1 MIRHAVPVNANS
13 GDGVRVRSMG
23 MRLKNSA
30 GLFVD
35 TVRCPGSRTAAIE
48 NSIGSRADGHPTSIH
63 GRCPVCRQVRP
74 VSPKGSMV
82 GHDEPLR
89 LVVQPHV
96 VGGEEWTAYGAP
108 WHPAE
113 LASIPT
119 RIGAELAWRHE
130 GEILMTFYGG
140 TGHRAATD
148 ALPRAV
154 RVWLAVHLRF
164 VERWTAE
171 RDIVDLI
178 PASRAYGLPMFS
190 LVGV

>member
-1 MIRHAVPVNANS
+1 
-13 GDGVRVRSMG
+13 

-35 TVRCPGSRTAAIE
+35 TVRCPGSRKLAIDG
-48 NSIGSRADGHPTSIH
+48 SIGPRSDGHPTSIY

-74 VSPKGSMV
+74 VNPKGAMV

-96 VGGEEWTAYGAP
+96 VGGESWAAYGAP

-119 RIGAELAWRHE
+119 RIGAELAWKHGDR
-130 GEILMTFYGG
+130 ILMTFYGG
-140 TGHRAATD
+140 RAHRPATD
-148 ALPRAV
+148 PLPRSV
-154 RVWLAVHLRF
+154 RTWLAVHLRF
-164 VERWTAE
+164 VEQWTGD
-171 RDIVDLI
+171 RDIIDLM
-178 PASRAYGLPMFS
+178 PASQAYLLPMLS
-190 LVGV
+190 PTVA